1 MDDAIQHLEQVVTN
15 IEKRIDTLSWKIKK
29 FERVLFSENETSHS
43 CKMISMMANLEETC
57 RKYNEIILLVTKHK
71 NEQNAFTDTLQLQV
85 NLVKSK
91 VETLRA
97 IMTKGRTIE
106 L

>member
-1 MDDAIQHLEQVVTN
+1 
-15 IEKRIDTLSWKIKK
+15 
-29 FERVLFSENETSHS
+29 
-43 CKMISMMANLEETC
+43 MANLEETC
-57 RKYNEIILLVTKHK
+57 RKYDEIILLVMQHK
-71 NEQNAFTDTLQLQV
+71 NEQNALTDTLQLQV

>member
-1 MDDAIQHLEQVVTN
+1 ML
-15 IEKRIDTLSWKIKK
+15 
-29 FERVLFSENETSHS
+29 
-43 CKMISMMANLEETC
+43 SMMTNLEETC
-57 RKYNEIILLVTKHK
+57 RKYNEIILLVAKHK

-97 IMTKGRTIE
+97 MMTKGRTIE
-106 L
+106 F

>member
-1 MDDAIQHLEQVVTN
+1 
-15 IEKRIDTLSWKIKK
+15 
-29 FERVLFSENETSHS
+29 
-43 CKMISMMANLEETC
+43 MISRMTNLEETC
-57 RKYNEIILLVTKHK
+57 RKYNEVILLLTNHK
-71 NEQNAFTDTLQLQV
+71 KEQIAYTDTLQLQV

-97 IMTKGRTIE
+97 MMTKGSTIE